1 LYNLTILL
9 EDGMLVGLE
18 NNVILNRSG
27 TLIPKMYYLKLSGLI
42 PEEKQME
49 FEQTYRFV
57 ATQIPKSCTS
67 FSISKDVLNE
77 DTYYFTSIWSSSES
91 LHNFSQSPVFLMLLG
106 AFNAL
111 GKLRENVSGQ
121 VSMSLN

>member
-1 LYNLTILL
+1 MRISAITI
-9 EDGMLVGLE
+9 V
-18 NNVILNRSG
+18 
-27 TLIPKMYYLKLSGLI
+27 KMYYLKLSGLI

-57 ATQIPKSCTS
+57 ATQIPRTCTS
-67 FSISKDVLNE
+67 FSFSRDVLKE
-77 DTYYFTSIWSSSES
+77 DEYYFMSFWSTSEA
-91 LHNFSQSPVFLMLLG
+91 LHTFYQSPVFLMLLG

-121 VSMSLN
+121 LSMSLN